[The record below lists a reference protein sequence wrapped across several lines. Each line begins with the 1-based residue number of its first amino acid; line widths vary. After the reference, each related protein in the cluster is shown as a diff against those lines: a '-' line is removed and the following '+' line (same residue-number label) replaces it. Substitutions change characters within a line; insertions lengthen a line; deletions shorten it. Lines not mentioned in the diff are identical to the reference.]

1 MPEISVVVPAY
12 QAEQCLENCV
22 TSILAQTFRDFEVI
36 LVDDGSTDG
45 TAELCRGLELQ
56 DARIRFL
63 QHTHNKGLSAA
74 RNTGIMAARGK
85 YVAFV
90 DSDDLIFEDGFN
102 TLYEAAERYEADVVD
117 TRYYMKTEAD
127 NRSVLEGKDDPISQ
141 HVELEPL
148 DGEMLLTTDVQER
161 CSLYYQ
167 YGLHGMACNKFF
179 RRDFLSRYGVLF
191 PWEKTIAE
199 DYLFSSVCLFLATRY
214 LRVPGSFYL
223 YCGNAAS
230 MTRKPK
236 SERHLAM
243 VLYSMMVGAE
253 YFARYLR
260 KEPFFMEDPLRLEA
274 VQQHW
279 FGYCKRFHI
288 YPNRYYQGGQFTRA
302 ADAAVKGVLRE
313 RFGAQADF
321 VAYLFHTM
329 NAHHAEALELFDENE
344 KLKERK

>member
-117 TRYYMKTEAD
+117 TRCY
-127 NRSVLEGKDDPISQ
+127 VI
-141 HVELEPL
+141 
-148 DGEMLLTTDVQER
+148 
-161 CSLYYQ
+161 
-167 YGLHGMACNKFF
+167 
-179 RRDFLSRYGVLF
+179 
-191 PWEKTIAE
+191 
-199 DYLFSSVCLFLATRY
+199 
-214 LRVPGSFYL
+214 
-223 YCGNAAS
+223 
-230 MTRKPK
+230 
-236 SERHLAM
+236 
-243 VLYSMMVGAE
+243 
-253 YFARYLR
+253 
-260 KEPFFMEDPLRLEA
+260 
-274 VQQHW
+274 
-279 FGYCKRFHI
+279 
-288 YPNRYYQGGQFTRA
+288 
-302 ADAAVKGVLRE
+302 
-313 RFGAQADF
+313 
-321 VAYLFHTM
+321 
-329 NAHHAEALELFDENE
+329 
-344 KLKERK
+344 